1 MTRREFF
8 KTLVGKEKETEMYV
22 KEFSY
27 RELSFIK
34 GALNAY
40 IGELMEMEEANKGK
54 DDVSSKKRVE
64 LSKKYFYEAVEI
76 LQKISE

>member
-1 MTRREFF
+1 MLNLE
-8 KTLVGKEKETEMYV
+8 KKVMKKEMIV

-40 IGELMEMEEANKGK
+40 LGELIEMKEANEGK
-54 DDVSSKKRVE
+54 DDISSKRSVE

>member
-1 MTRREFF
+1 MI
-8 KTLVGKEKETEMYV
+8 V

-40 IGELMEMEEANKGK
+40 IGELMEMKEANEGK
-54 DDVSSKKRVE
+54 DDISSKRSVE
-64 LSKKYFYEAVEI
+64 LSKKYFDEVVEI